1 MKTKKL
7 VGLTQDEYMK
17 LFGEVRE
24 AMEEG
29 CKWYQ
34 RAGYVANED
43 VNKVI
48 KLVEAGLPRL
58 DVEDVEE

>member
-43 VNKVI
+43 VN
-48 KLVEAGLPRL
+48 
-58 DVEDVEE
+58 